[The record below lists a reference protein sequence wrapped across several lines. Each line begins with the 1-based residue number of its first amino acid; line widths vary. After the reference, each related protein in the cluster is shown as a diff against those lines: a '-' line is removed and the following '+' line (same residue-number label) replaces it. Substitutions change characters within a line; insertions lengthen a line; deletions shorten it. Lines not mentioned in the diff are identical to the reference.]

1 MYMKRLEDFRNIYD
15 TKYLKYEI
23 VKFKCYTRE
32 IPIMSMWFLSIK
44 SLH

>member
-1 MYMKRLEDFRNIYD
+1 MYMKRLKDFRNIYD

-32 IPIMSMWFLSIK
+32 IHCTNNVYVVLI
-44 SLH
+44 H